1 MSQTRVSGSAQA
13 VGAFDGSVVGPEV
26 GEVVGLS
33 VGCEI
38 AGLSVGDCVGGGV
51 GLDVSGL
58 FVGVYVGDVV
68 GPLVG
73 EVVGRTVGA
82 SSHVTISSPQ
92 GSMPFQECVTRPTE
106 SVMATTRYSRTSVV
120 DGSIRMVWTVPLT
133 WKSMVIPLTSSLSA
147 Q

>member
-1 MSQTRVSGSAQA
+1 
-13 VGAFDGSVVGPEV
+13 
-26 GEVVGLS
+26 VVGLS
-33 VGCEI
+33 VGCDMT
-38 AGLSVGDCVGGGV
+38 GLSVGDWVGGGV

-58 FVGVYVGDVV
+58 FVGLYVGDVV

-73 EVVGRTVGA
+73 EVVGRTVGV

-92 GSMPFQECVTRPTE
+92 GSMPFHECVTRPTE
-106 SVMATTRYSRTSVV
+106 SVMATTRYPRTSVV
-120 DGSIRMVWTVPLT
+120 DGSIWMVWTVPLT